1 LVRLDYLVR
10 RLILFV
16 VVLWVAA
23 TVNFVLPR
31 LSGGNAIRS
40 ALVQQAVVGGHMQSN
55 IEEMVAEFDK
65 EFGLDKPLWQQYLSY
80 LWDISHLEFGFSMA
94 NYPTRVSTLMAQ
106 ALPWTLA
113 LLGVSTALAFS
124 LGILLGGLLAWPKT
138 PGFIVNV
145 LLPPF
150 LTLSAVPYYMLGL
163 LLLWV
168 FAFQF
173 HWFPIF
179 GAYSPGVIPD
189 WSDPEF
195 LKDVAGH
202 SVLPALSIVLSALGF
217 WALGMRAMM
226 VSVQHDDFVQF
237 ADAKGL
243 KNRTVFFRY
252 AGRNALLP
260 QVTALGLTIG
270 HIMSGA
276 LLVEIVFSYP
286 GIGNV
291 LYRSIRSYDYFAI
304 QGIVFGV
311 IVSITIATLVLDLIY
326 PKIDPRIQYA
336 KS

>member
-1 LVRLDYLVR
+1 MRLDYLLR
-10 RLILFV
+10 RLVLFV
-16 VVLWVAA
+16 IVVWVAA
-23 TVNFVLPR
+23 TINFVLPR

-40 ALVQQAVVGGHMQSN
+40 QLTQQAAQGGYAQSN
-55 IEEMVAEFDK
+55 IDAMVAEYDK
-65 EFGLDKPLWQQYLSY
+65 EFGLDKPLLQQYLIY
-80 LWDISHLEFGFSMA
+80 IWDVSHLEFGFSMA
-94 NYPTRVSTLMAQ
+94 SYPMRVSDLMGN

-113 LLGVSTALAFS
+113 LLGVSTAISFT
-124 LGILLGGLLAWPKT
+124 LGIFLGGLLAWPKT
-138 PGFIVNV
+138 PRFIVNV

-179 GAYSPGVIPD
+179 GAYQPGTIPD

-195 LKDVAGH
+195 IKDVAWH
-202 SVLPALSIVLSALGF
+202 MILPSLSIVLSALGF

-226 VSVQHDDFVQF
+226 VTVQSDDFVQF
-237 ADAKGL
+237 AEAKGL
-243 KNRTVFFRY
+243 KGKTLFFRY

-270 HIMSGA
+270 HILSGA

-291 LYRSIRSYDYFAI
+291 LYHSIRAYDYFAI
-304 QGIVFGV
+304 EGIVFGV

-326 PKIDPRIQYA
+326 PKIDPRITYA